1 MRRQRKKLL
10 SLCTDCVQLPG
21 LSPLQH
27 KGRVLISFQD
37 ACFLHACA
45 VSKVFSGGSVVKN
58 PPASARAIG
67 LVPGLGGFPG
77 GRNGNPRQYSCLE
90 NPMDRGAW
98 WATVHG
104 VAKSQTWLSEHACTL
119 CPNPLHDATA
129 QCPFETWKPMSC
141 VGIPRRS
148 QWPNFPLCTSLIS

>member
-58 PPASARAIG
+58 PPATARAVG
-67 LVPGLGGFPG
+67 LILGLGGFPG
-77 GRNGNPRQYSCLE
+77 GRNGNPCQYSCLE

-98 WATVHG
+98 WLQSMESQRVVHNWGTEHTHRIENTGKDG
-104 VAKSQTWLSEHACTL
+104 VLDNISK
-119 CPNPLHDATA
+119 
-129 QCPFETWKPMSC
+129 ETKGKKKREFSREKM
-141 VGIPRRS
+141 RA
-148 QWPNFPLCTSLIS
+148 